1 MHGISK
7 IERGSMSYILVV
19 TGSARPNSVNQVIV
33 PLVVE
38 GIERLGQKAEIADLA
53 ELDLPFFNSQFPPA
67 SPKYKID
74 DTPDGVQKWTKM
86 VKGATAVVF
95 VLPEYNHTLSPLQLN
110 AIDWIGKP
118 WANKPVALVS
128 YGWSLRGER
137 AAKAARAVL
146 TGTLKANVIQEE
158 SNFAIAPD
166 DSKDLKPDGAP
177 VNQPK
182 VDQSLDET
190 LKALIAS
197 V

>member
-1 MHGISK
+1 
-7 IERGSMSYILVV
+7 MSYILVV

-53 ELDLPFFNSQFPPA
+53 ELELPFFNSPV
-67 SPKYKID
+67 SPVNARYQLKD
-74 DTPDGVQKWTKM
+74 VPDSVQKWTNM
-86 VKGATAVVF
+86 VESAAAVVF
-95 VLPEYNHTLSPLQLN
+95 VLPEYNHTVSPLQLN

-118 WANKPVALVS
+118 WENKPIALIS

-137 AAKAARAVL
+137 AAKAAREVL

-177 VNQPK
+177 VNQPM